1 MIRIRV
7 DRPAREPVDPADLRT
22 HELATLQA
30 LGNEIGRPL
39 DERQVLERA
48 LTCLLER
55 EPFEAG
61 VAYRTVA
68 GDPDA
73 IATATRSRE
82 RPPLLDAPS
91 ARSDAVPDAAPDVGP
106 ETAAL
111 RGHVR
116 DAIATGEPSLRDG
129 WWAVPLERRAA
140 LALRV
145 ADGRDE
151 VAAEFLRTVAVLIA
165 SGLKRAALHARLAE
179 KERQRARLIGALLT
193 AQEEERGRISRDLH
207 DQIGQSLTGLLLGLD
222 AAIEQP
228 DRVELA
234 RLKDLTSATL
244 GDVRRIALDLRPSVL
259 DALGLDAAVRRFAR
273 ELHERHGLETQ
284 VAIHLPRLSSVEE
297 TVLYRVCQEALT
309 NVVRH
314 ARATSVSVVA
324 TAGERQIQLV
334 VEDDGTGFDPSAL
347 APADEVGIVG
357 MRERLQLLG
366 GTLGIETVLG
376 RGTTVHARLPRRA
389 G

>member
-1 MIRIRV
+1 MIHIRV
-7 DRPAREPVDPADLRT
+7 DRAARAAVDPAERRT
-22 HELATLQA
+22 HELATLQR
-30 LGNEIGRPL
+30 LGTEIARPL
-39 DERQVLERA
+39 DEPQVLELA
-48 LTCLLER
+48 LTCMLETGGFAAGIAYR
-55 EPFEAG
+55 IVAGAPEAIASATCAPERPEGAPTEAG
-61 VAYRTVA
+61 PI
-68 GDPDA
+68 D
-73 IATATRSRE
+73 
-82 RPPLLDAPS
+82 
-91 ARSDAVPDAAPDVGP
+91 
-106 ETAAL
+106 
-111 RGHVR
+111 HVR
-116 DAIATGEPSLRDG
+116 RSIATGEPELHDG

-145 ADGRDE
+145 EEGRDE
-151 VAAEFLRTVAVLIA
+151 RATEFLRTVAVLIA
-165 SGLKRAALHARLAE
+165 SGLRRAALHARLVE

-207 DQIGQSLTGLLLGLD
+207 DQIGQALTGLLLGLD

-228 DRVELA
+228 DPVELA

-259 DALGLDAAVRRFAR
+259 DALGLEAAVRRFAR

-284 VAIHLPRLSSVEE
+284 VAVHLPRLSSVEE

-314 ARATSVSVVA
+314 AGASSVSVVA
-324 TAGERQIQLV
+324 TASDRQIQLV
-334 VEDDGTGFDPSAL
+334 VEDDGRGFDPSAL

-366 GTLGIETVLG
+366 GSLGIETVPG

>member
-1 MIRIRV
+1 MIHIQV
-7 DRPAREPVDPADLRT
+7 DRAARGAVDPADLRT
-22 HELATLQA
+22 HELATLRL
-30 LGNEIGRPL
+30 LGDEIARPL

-55 EPFEAG
+55 EPFEEG
-61 VAYRTVA
+61 IAYRIVA
-68 GDPDA
+68 GAPDA
-73 IATATRSRE
+73 IATATRTHEGPPSQEAPRQ
-82 RPPLLDAPS
+82 RPGG
-91 ARSDAVPDAAPDVGP
+91 VPDD
-106 ETAAL
+106 AAL
-111 RGHVR
+111 NDHVR
-116 DAIATGEPSLRDG
+116 RAIATGQPELRDG
-129 WWAVPLERRAA
+129 WWALPVDRRAA
-140 LALRV
+140 LAFRP
-145 ADGRDE
+145 ADGGDA
-151 VAAEFLRTVAVLIA
+151 VAPEFLSTVAVLIA
-165 SGLKRAALHARLAE
+165 SGLGRAALHARLAQ

-207 DQIGQSLTGLLLGLD
+207 DQIGQALTGLLLGLD

-228 DRVELA
+228 DRVELT
-234 RLKDLTSATL
+234 RLKELTSATL

-314 ARATSVSVVA
+314 ARASNVSVVA
-324 TAGERQIQLV
+324 TASDRQVQLV
-334 VEDDGTGFDPSAL
+334 VEDDGRGFDPSAL
-347 APADEVGIVG
+347 TPADEVGIVG